1 MQLCNVCINSHPSH
15 SRSTL
20 NKQDNTQIHFHID
33 VLRIHISNDWML
45 FLFSKSITRKFNY
58 IWDSSR
64 LITVKYRRSETTSI
78 DCQRF
83 LVARSRFSNCNSF
96 SFRIKGVNR
105 RVVIPILY
113 YCVHL
118 HLIHLNRHK
127 KKTLKDGNK
136 EAHTGGSCIKTKSI
150 HENRQNYRLFYY
162 NTMNGKETNAPTDRA
177 LWRLA

>member
-127 KKTLKDGNK
+127 NKLSRTVIKKHIPAVLVLKPNPFMRTVKTIVYFITTQWMAKKRTHQPTEHFDG
-136 EAHTGGSCIKTKSI
+136 
-150 HENRQNYRLFYY
+150 
-162 NTMNGKETNAPTDRA
+162 
-177 LWRLA
+177 